1 MKYIKL
7 YEEFLNEND
16 DRIKATRLIGI
27 VNDAVKRNETVTVVA
42 KGKTHVLSGFLYQ
55 RLKTVEFKSA
65 VTHHSVV
72 FKNDELITIK

>member
-1 MKYIKL
+1 MKHINTF
-7 YEEFLNEND
+7 ESFLNEND
-16 DRIKATRLIGI
+16 DRIKATKLIGI

-65 VTHHSVV
+65 VTNHSVV
-72 FKNDELITIK
+72 FKNDELITLK

>member
-1 MKYIKL
+1 MKHINTF
-7 YEEFLNEND
+7 ESFLNEND
-16 DRIKATRLIGI
+16 DRIKATKLIGI

-55 RLKTVEFKSA
+55 RLKTVEFKA
-65 VTHHSVV
+65 ADTHQSVV

>member
-1 MKYIKL
+1 MKHIQTF
-7 YEEFLNEND
+7 ENFLNEND
-16 DRIKATRLIGI
+16 IQIKATKLIGI

-55 RLKTVEFKSA
+55 RLKTVEFKAA
-65 VTHHSVV
+65 VTNHSVV